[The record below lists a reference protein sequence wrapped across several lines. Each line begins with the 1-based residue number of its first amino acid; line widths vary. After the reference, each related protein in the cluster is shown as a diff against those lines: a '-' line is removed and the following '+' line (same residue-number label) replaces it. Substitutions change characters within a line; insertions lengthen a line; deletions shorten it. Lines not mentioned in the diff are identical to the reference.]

1 MTAAAAPRDVEASA
15 RDDES
20 WFAWSLAAATV
31 LGLAVR
37 VGYVLIARANVAV
50 AGDAYFYHAGANLLV
65 QGHGFIE
72 PFLFRLGQTAQ
83 AAEHPPLY
91 LLYLAIPS
99 SLGLT
104 SSLTHLLWSCV
115 LGSATVVVVGLLG
128 RAVVG
133 PRVGIIAAA
142 LAALYPNL
150 WIPDGSLEAETAAI
164 FLTALTVL
172 FAYHYVRQ
180 PRWWRLALVGVGCGA
195 ASLARSELILLVPL
209 VVLPLALLTRTRD
222 LRTQLRWL
230 GGALLAT
237 LVVIGPWVGYN
248 LSRFQHPVYLSA
260 QFDALLASANC
271 DTTYYG
277 QLIGFFSVPC
287 AEHYQ
292 HEYHAHGD
300 QSEQAIA
307 YQQAADSYIRHHE
320 GRVPIVVAARL
331 GRILEV
337 FKPGQDLSLRE
348 FYDTIEKP
356 VAVAA
361 LVSYYVLALLSIVGA
376 VVLRRR
382 HRLLYPLLAPMA
394 VVLITVAITYANTR
408 FRAPAEVMLVV
419 LAAVAIDA
427 IVSRWRSR
435 ATTVR
440 PNRPDR
446 EPATQS

>member
-1 MTAAAAPRDVEASA
+1 M
-15 RDDES
+15 
-20 WFAWSLAAATV
+20 WSLAVATG

-37 VGYVLIARANVAV
+37 VAYVLIDRANMTF

-65 QGHGFIE
+65 HGHGFVE
-72 PFLFRLGQTAQ
+72 PFLYRLGQTAQ

-115 LGSATVVVVGLLG
+115 LGGATVVVVGLLG

-133 PRVGIIAAA
+133 PRVGIIAAV

-164 FLTALTVL
+164 FVTALTVL
-172 FAYHYVRQ
+172 LAYHYVRR
-180 PRWWRLALVGVGCGA
+180 PTWWRLALVGAGCGA

-209 VVLPLALLTRTRD
+209 IVVPLALLTRTRD

-248 LSRFQHPVYLSA
+248 LSRFQHPVYLSS

-277 QLIGFFSVPC
+277 SLIGYFSVPC

-292 HEYHAHGD
+292 HQYDAHGD

-307 YQQAADSYIRHHE
+307 YQKAADTYVRHHKS
-320 GRVPIVVAARL
+320 RVPIVVGARL
-331 GRILEV
+331 GRIVEV
-337 FKPGQDLSLRE
+337 FKPQQNLNLRE
-348 FYDTIEKP
+348 FYDSIEKP

-382 HRLLYPLLAPMA
+382 RQLLYPLLAPIA

-408 FRAPAEVMLVV
+408 FRAPADVMLAV

-427 IVSRWRSR
+427 IVSWWTSR
-435 ATTVR
+435 GATVPTAH
-440 PNRPDR
+440 PDR
-446 EPATQS
+446 EPATVS